1 MKNGKH
7 HYNYKKRG
15 GGVTIKIKIVDSL
28 MGTGKSTYFI
38 NYMKNNKNTK
48 YIYITPFLSEIQ
60 RLLKEIPS
68 FREPKHLGEGKLDN
82 LHTLLINDYNIAT
95 THALFKMS
103 TEETIELI
111 NAGEYTLI
119 LDESM
124 DVVDTFDITKD
135 DYELL
140 IQNKVIEVD
149 EDKIVHWLDD
159 NYEGKFNFFKKM
171 CKNGTVIELKR
182 TKEVSFLVWSFSID
196 AFKCFKEIY
205 ILTYL
210 FDASMMKHYFEMMNV
225 DYQKYAIQDYELIPF
240 EQKQPY
246 DKSNYKKLI
255 NIYQG
260 KLNKIGDKR
269 TALSLNW
276 FKKNP
281 NLRKKLKN
289 NIYNYFQHQ
298 VKAKSNTIIWTT
310 FKSMK
315 HHLKGKGYTKSFL
328 SCNARATNDYKDRY
342 NLAYCCNRFLSPDY
356 VKYFAMYNVEVD
368 EDLYALSE
376 MLQWIWRSRIR
387 EGKPINI
394 YIPSKRQRD
403 LLLWWL
409 DNENI

>member
-1 MKNGKH
+1 M
-7 HYNYKKRG
+7 
-15 GGVTIKIKIVDSL
+15 TIKIKIVDSL

-356 VKYFAMYNVEVD
+356 VKYFAMHNVEVD

>member
-1 MKNGKH
+1 M
-7 HYNYKKRG
+7 
-15 GGVTIKIKIVDSL
+15 TIKIKIVDSL

-225 DYQKYAIQDYELIPF
+225 NYQKYAIQNYELIPF

-356 VKYFAMYNVEVD
+356 VKYFAMHNVEVD

>member
-7 HYNYKKRG
+7 HYNYKKKG

-356 VKYFAMYNVEVD
+356 VKYFAMHNVEVD